1 VQQPAITSTFNN
13 ATGEGVKRDYLAAI
27 TATLLEKS
35 ICNAMIRNLS
45 IWLES
50 VRHHGVTGSETP
62 CPITILKTEITYSEI
77 GLHCQEEMFLI
88 QKRFLVLRGRSFTL
102 PVGAST
108 RTQNSRRE
116 WPGSLFLSDHQ
127 YESGRG
133 ME

>member
-50 VRHHGVTGSETP
+50 VRHHAVTGSETP

-88 QKRFLVLRGRSFTL
+88 QKISGFTGALLRSPRGSVHQDANFAAGMARIFVPFGP
-102 PVGAST
+102 PV
-108 RTQNSRRE
+108 
-116 WPGSLFLSDHQ
+116 
-127 YESGRG
+127 
-133 ME
+133 